1 MTPENSP
8 SPTPTYEVQKDKS
21 LNEDERG
28 LLNQVNAN
36 ADVLQKIIDN
46 PNKDGLSEKEK
57 KVMNAYNA
65 IKDRIRTVN
74 QTNKNENK
82 TESSSLTYEKPN
94 NLTTV
99 QTTEK
104 KSEAKSELK
113 NIGQDNGIVE
123 SMDNES
129 LTDVQN
135 KINAWRS
142 INVIGR
148 SDANIF
154 KDNWPNSTSVKQ
166 KHYELFTELQK
177 DLPVKMQQTLITPKK
192 PDGAEATEQKIS
204 DRLNEVLAQARAM
217 QALKDIKGKIGAD
230 EFKKLVNNPTT
241 NIITEPHKSSRSWT
255 DRWVSVICDQKK
267 EGIEKMPIVKSL
279 QESEEKI
286 KDVDHYQ
293 ITIPV
298 QVKYKTDDG
307 KLVSVWKR
315 YEKSVVVTTESIK
328 KTKIDE
334 NGKKTETLS
343 IIKKEVSPLW
353 SKTPNGK
360 DLWSPKGGW
369 LDYAKTMEKI
379 DAHPATYWR
388 SMSNIT
394 NTYGYVENN
403 EKKTVQIQ
411 STSNSP
417 KSWVSFVLDP
427 VVFSGKKDWNL
438 VDIGNVSLDTKWL
451 LNAQEGT
458 WTDVQKQIE
467 KDFPVTNSDQFNSII
482 SKWKINWNQKPSF

>member
-135 KINAWRS
+135 KINA
-142 INVIGR
+142 
-148 SDANIF
+148 
-154 KDNWPNSTSVKQ
+154 
-166 KHYELFTELQK
+166 
-177 DLPVKMQQTLITPKK
+177 
-192 PDGAEATEQKIS
+192 
-204 DRLNEVLAQARAM
+204 
-217 QALKDIKGKIGAD
+217 
-230 EFKKLVNNPTT
+230 
-241 NIITEPHKSSRSWT
+241 
-255 DRWVSVICDQKK
+255 
-267 EGIEKMPIVKSL
+267 
-279 QESEEKI
+279 
-286 KDVDHYQ
+286 
-293 ITIPV
+293 
-298 QVKYKTDDG
+298 
-307 KLVSVWKR
+307 
-315 YEKSVVVTTESIK
+315 
-328 KTKIDE
+328 
-334 NGKKTETLS
+334 
-343 IIKKEVSPLW
+343 
-353 SKTPNGK
+353 
-360 DLWSPKGGW
+360 
-369 LDYAKTMEKI
+369 
-379 DAHPATYWR
+379 
-388 SMSNIT
+388 
-394 NTYGYVENN
+394 
-403 EKKTVQIQ
+403 
-411 STSNSP
+411 
-417 KSWVSFVLDP
+417 
-427 VVFSGKKDWNL
+427 
-438 VDIGNVSLDTKWL
+438 
-451 LNAQEGT
+451 
-458 WTDVQKQIE
+458 
-467 KDFPVTNSDQFNSII
+467 
-482 SKWKINWNQKPSF
+482 